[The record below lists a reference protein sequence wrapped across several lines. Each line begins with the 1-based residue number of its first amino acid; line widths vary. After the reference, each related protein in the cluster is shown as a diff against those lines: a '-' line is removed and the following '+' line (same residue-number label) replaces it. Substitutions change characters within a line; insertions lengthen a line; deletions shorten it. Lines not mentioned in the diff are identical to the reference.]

1 MKRAFVL
8 LLAVGLA
15 GCNLDTA
22 PIGDPSNPATETFDS
37 SLGVDLAT
45 MTKTPS
51 GAYYKELVIGTGAVL
66 VGQPSVTYTY
76 IGFVKNGATF
86 GSVQEPVPFP
96 LQELVEGLQEGVQGM
111 KVGGQRLIV
120 VPSALGYGPNIAGAI
135 PPNSTLIYMF
145 QLDGVFQQ

>member
-1 MKRAFVL
+1 MV
-8 LLAVGLA
+8 AVGLA

-22 PIGDPSNPATETFDS
+22 PIGDPSNWPATETFDS

-86 GSVQEPVPFP
+86 GSVQEQVPFPFP
-96 LQELVEGLQEGVQGM
+96 LQESPLKGSRKECKE
-111 KVGGQRLIV
+111 
-120 VPSALGYGPNIAGAI
+120 
-135 PPNSTLIYMF
+135 
-145 QLDGVFQQ
+145 